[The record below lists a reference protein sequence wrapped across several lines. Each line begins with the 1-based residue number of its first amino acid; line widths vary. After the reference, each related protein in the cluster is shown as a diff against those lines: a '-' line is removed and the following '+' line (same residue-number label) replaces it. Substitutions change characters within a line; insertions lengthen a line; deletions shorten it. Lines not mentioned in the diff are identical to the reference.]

1 MGSVCPAALCRCHGQ
16 RVPARWRHAVFT
28 HSVGVCG
35 EELTR
40 DVDALYSGS
49 THTHRTY
56 AYTEVEAKAEVKV
69 EVEAEAEAEADALH
83 ESDATG
89 AESQPVRNPN
99 RCGLPIGADSQS
111 VRNPNRCGAPKGEY
125 LLMKT
130 NRTLVSS
137 LVPTP
142 L

>member
-1 MGSVCPAALCRCHGQ
+1 M
-16 RVPARWRHAVFT
+16 
-28 HSVGVCG
+28 GVCG

-89 AESQPVRNPN
+89 A
-99 RCGLPIGADSQS
+99 ASQS